1 MSFLKGLANLGVTIA
16 ASFVLIFLGI
26 VYFMITI
33 WIIKIGASWA
43 GFSNVQGSTV
53 VLTTGIITAAAL
65 IGSAIQK

>member
-1 MSFLKGLANLGVTIA
+1 MGIWKGLANLGVTIA
-16 ASFVLIFLGI
+16 ASIVLILLGI

-33 WIIKIGASWA
+33 WIIKMGAAWA
-43 GFSNVQGSTV
+43 GFENVQGSTV